1 MTSARTESVRE
12 FWESR
17 ASASTATDE
26 QVTHPDVWQRQL
38 EIETLRQLLEP
49 TDRVLDVG
57 CGNGYTT
64 RRLAQLVREM
74 VGIDYSDAMIDR
86 ARKESEGL
94 ATFWVKNVLELG
106 PADFGLFDVVITERC
121 LINLDSWA
129 TQQQALANIATV
141 LPAGGRLLFVE
152 GCRQGRER
160 LDALRA
166 QVGLATMPR
175 VWHNIDFDEDATL
188 AYLSESFEVERRL
201 HFGVYDFVSRIVHPL
216 MVAPAEPRYDTAIN
230 AVGSRLALT
239 LDAFPELSRV
249 LFLVLRKRAPR

>member
-1 MTSARTESVRE
+1 MISARTETVHD
-12 FWESR
+12 FWEAR
-17 ASASTATDE
+17 ASAPAVADD
-26 QVTHPDVWQRQL
+26 QVTHRDVWQRQL
-38 EIETLRQLLEP
+38 EIERLRQLLQP

-64 RRLAQLVREM
+64 RRLGQLVREI
-74 VGIDYSDAMIDR
+74 VGIDYSEAMIAR
-86 ARKESEGL
+86 AQQESEGL
-94 ATFWVKNVLELG
+94 ATFRVKNVLELG

-129 TQQQALANIATV
+129 AQQQALANIASV

-160 LDALRA
+160 LDARRA
-166 QVGLATMPR
+166 AVGLSAMPK

-188 AYLSESFEVERRL
+188 AYLSASFEVERRL
-201 HFGVYDFVSRIVHPL
+201 HFGVYDFVARIVHPL
-216 MVAPAEPRYDTAIN
+216 MVAPAAPSYDAPIN
-230 AVGSRLALT
+230 AVASRLALT

-249 LFLVLRKRAPR
+249 LFLVLRKKATR